1 MILALYC
8 MVVCFCA
15 YVAMQGYDIEVAR
28 AIVLFIGIAFFWIAS
43 GIYDKTINKLKN
55 EIKELKKEIDN
66 LKE

>member
-15 YVAMQGYDIEVAR
+15 YVLMQGYDIEVVR
-28 AIVLFIGIAFFWIAS
+28 AIMLFAGIVFFWIAD
-43 GIYDKTINKLKN
+43 GIYAKTINKLKS
-55 EIKELKKEIDN
+55 EIEELKKEIDS